1 MVERT
6 CILSEGRILT
16 ERDLVAAMSTPAPTT
31 AAVAP
36 SAPPDGDHLFS
47 TAQRDQIEHVLKEV
61 RGNKTA
67 AAQLLGMSRRSLYR
81 WLDRLN
87 IEK

>member
-1 MVERT
+1 
-6 CILSEGRILT
+6 
-16 ERDLVAAMSTPAPTT
+16 MSTPPPPTT
-31 AAVAP
+31 EGA
-36 SAPPDGDHLFS
+36 SGAPPAGGHLFS
-47 TAQRDQIEHVLKEV
+47 AAQRDQIEHVLREV

-81 WLDRLN
+81 WLDRLS